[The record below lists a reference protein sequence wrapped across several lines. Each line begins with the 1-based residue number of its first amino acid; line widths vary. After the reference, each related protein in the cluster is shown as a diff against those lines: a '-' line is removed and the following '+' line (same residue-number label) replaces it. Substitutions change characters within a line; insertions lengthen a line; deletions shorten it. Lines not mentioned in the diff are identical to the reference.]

1 MSQISP
7 PIFFSL
13 EKALLSWTQLLRKT
27 PRRTKVLIFPGR
39 TKILKIWDILF
50 PLIQV
55 EVQCSKI
62 ISKFLYHKKL
72 ELLEKHRK
80 ETAKA
85 TPKIEKIYILNIYRE
100 QLFCLQSNAS
110 GSFLPTCI
118 NFVEQRL
125 KFSHFVGSI
134 IP

>member
-50 PLIQV
+50 RWYRLKYNAV
-55 EVQCSKI
+55 
-62 ISKFLYHKKL
+62 KL
-72 ELLEKHRK
+72 FQNFFITKSWNFWKNIEK